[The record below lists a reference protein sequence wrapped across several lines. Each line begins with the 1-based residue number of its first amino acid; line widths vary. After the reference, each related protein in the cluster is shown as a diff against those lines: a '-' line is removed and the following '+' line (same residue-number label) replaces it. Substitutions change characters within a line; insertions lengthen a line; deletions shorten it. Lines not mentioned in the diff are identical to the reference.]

1 MNGRKA
7 NGALPTGGRTGA
19 PAVAGAPAI
28 AGRAAGDGSAWGGVR
43 STLRRL
49 RVLRYLTL
57 WPLFE
62 LSERRARRSLRWR
75 LAESHL
81 GTVFLSVIAISGI
94 GAAVVVIS
102 ALTEDPV
109 LKEPA
114 SEAKDVAD
122 LLDRLGWTAG
132 ITADPAG
139 AERVS
144 VLLNAITTGEVGPNW
159 FDQDINFTADIGRR
173 FANIASISVVRREP
187 GAPEGVPRIEVVASS
202 DPTLVGNNAILIG
215 AAALGVAQSALDG
228 DTSTANNSVM
238 RRNDDALV
246 TGAYPVWDR
255 AGPGE
260 ADDAVIA
267 AVVVDKRK
275 RSLPTGGGLA
285 LLALTY
291 VGQMGLTI
299 AALIGIP
306 AIPVAAIVGMRRA
319 RAIARPIS
327 ELADCARTFAEGDLS
342 TRVENLGEDEIAELG
357 VRFNAMAD
365 RLQISMAEEAAQ
377 RRKAEQLLA
386 ANRALVANVSHE
398 LRTPVALVRGHLEAL
413 ATEPERQH
421 EYTRIALRETDRLE
435 RLVNDL
441 FQLTRLEVQETKP
454 ERVAFDAGS
463 AVREAAESLVEPARR
478 EAGITLMTE
487 IGGGDLRA
495 VGDRARLVQVLQN
508 LIRNAIR
515 YTAEGG
521 IILLGTQLE
530 ATRVVVTVRDTGV
543 GIAPE
548 DLPHVFDRFYRG
560 DQSRNRGS
568 GGAGLG
574 LAIARQLVVGMG
586 GTIAVESEVG
596 EGTVFTIRLPIAEG
610 TGSADGGLGIGN
622 ETAGAA

>member
-1 MNGRKA
+1 VNARKPK
-7 NGALPTGGRTGA
+7 GALPIGSRSEA
-19 PAVAGAPAI
+19 AVSV
-28 AGRAAGDGSAWGGVR
+28 GRAPSLSGSPAAGSWWRGLRAM
-43 STLRRL
+43 LRRL
-49 RVLRYLTL
+49 RVLRYLAL
-57 WPLFE
+57 WPLFG

-81 GTVFLSVIAISGI
+81 GTVFLSVIAISVI

-122 LLDRLGWTAG
+122 LLDRLGWSSG
-132 ITADPAG
+132 VVADPAG

-144 VLLNAITTGEVGPNW
+144 VLLSAITTGEVGPNW

-173 FANIASISVVRREP
+173 FANIASISVVRPEP
-187 GAPEGVPRIEVVASS
+187 GATAGLPRIEVVASS

-246 TGAYPVWDR
+246 TGAFPIWDR
-255 AGPGE
+255 AGPGA
-260 ADDAVIA
+260 ADDKVIA

-342 TRVENLGEDEIAELG
+342 SRVENLGEDEIAELG

-413 ATEPERQH
+413 ATEPERQD

-454 ERVAFDAGS
+454 ERVPFDAGS

-478 EAGITLMTE
+478 EAGITLMNE
-487 IGGGDLRA
+487 IGKGDLRA
-495 VGDRARLVQVLQN
+495 IGDRARLVQVLQN

-521 IILLGTQLE
+521 IILLGAQVE
-530 ATRVVVTVRDTGV
+530 AGRIAVTVRDTGV
-543 GIAPE
+543 GIPTE

-574 LAIARQLVVGMG
+574 LAIARQLVDGMG
-586 GTIAVESEVG
+586 GTIAVESELG
-596 EGTVFTIRLPIAEG
+596 EGTVFTIRLATADSAGSGNQG
-610 TGSADGGLGIGN
+610 TGSGN
-622 ETAGAA
+622 ETEGAA